1 MSITELYEFCFAFS
15 EALCCEKRKSRF
27 QIGLL
32 LFSLWR
38 FDGII
43 VSESMRRVTEIEDLG
58 SSLVLG
64 HGCALATMEVVSS
77 MLKIKAVLKPC
88 SVFHTESD
96 CRSMSVAVLDEPA
109 SPVHPYLLLIHI
121 LKP

>member
-1 MSITELYEFCFAFS
+1 MSMMGFCEFCFAFS
-15 EALCCEKRKSRF
+15 EALCCKKRKSRF
-27 QIGLL
+27 PGLL

-38 FDGII
+38 FDSII
-43 VSESMRRVTEIEDLG
+43 VSESMHRATEIEDLG

-77 MLKIKAVLKPC
+77 MLKIKVVLKPC

-96 CRSMSVAVLDEPA
+96 CRSMSVAVLEGLA
-109 SPVHPYLLLIHI
+109 SPVHPYLLPIHM